1 MVFKYVGGLS
11 CRREET
17 GILEVDREECCD
29 QAADILSE
37 MRGESFRY
45 VFYVREVFSADDISC
60 FYPGLIM
67 VGGVLRQALVSER
80 KPYYVQ
86 SKNCWTLYFKLSAE
100 IYKKN

>member
-1 MVFKYVGGLS
+1 L
-11 CRREET
+11 
-17 GILEVDREECCD
+17 
-29 QAADILSE
+29 ADE
-37 MRGESFRY
+37 
-45 VFYVREVFSADDISC
+45 ISC

-100 IYKKN
+100 IYKKLTLNDQQDIYALYMSLLHKLESDPIQNVCIVLTFKIF